1 MKRAII
7 FYNGDLSNIQNAKH
21 YIKPKDYLIC
31 ADGGARYALELG
43 LKPNIILGDF
53 DSLTPE
59 LQQSLKGKEI
69 EWIAYEKEKDETD
82 SELALKHALEK
93 GYTTILIFG
102 MFGSRID
109 HMLTNFFAIDILA
122 KNNIDVTIIEGQKE
136 IKVITKHT
144 IFHGKKGDL
153 LSLIPLK
160 EDAKKVTTKNLHYPL
175 HDEDLL
181 FGYSRGISN
190 VFTKDTAEISLTN
203 GSLLVI
209 HEKVSSNE
217 E

>member
-7 FYNGDLSNIQNAKH
+7 FYNGDLSDLTNAKK
-21 YIKPKDYLIC
+21 YIKPDDYVIC
-31 ADGGARYALELG
+31 ADGGTRHALELG
-43 LKPNIILGDF
+43 VKPDIILGDF
-53 DSLTPE
+53 DSLAPE
-59 LQQSLKGKEI
+59 IQQSLKGKEI

-102 MFGSRID
+102 ILGSRID
-109 HMLTNFFAIDILA
+109 HMFTNFFALDILA
-122 KNNIDVTIIEGQKE
+122 KNNIDVTIVEGQKE

-160 EDAKKVTTKNLHYPL
+160 ENAKKVVTKHLQYPL
-175 HDEDLL
+175 NHEDLL

-190 VFTKDTAEISLTN
+190 VFTANTAEVSLEN

-209 HEKVSSNE
+209 HEKV
-217 E
+217 